1 MNWRFASVLISLVFI
16 GLCIAMPNNFTDQET
31 HKRNRIVL
39 PDFDGKLSHK
49 THKGNDQGQSLF
61 NTLTKAG
68 LDIKNTP
75 NGEER
80 EQMKQ
85 AVSLYTDS
93 DTNHYVVI
101 YLLYT

>member
-1 MNWRFASVLISLVFI
+1 
-16 GLCIAMPNNFTDQET
+16 MPNNFTDQET

-75 NGEER
+75 NGEKR

-85 AVSLYTDS
+85 AVSLYICSILDCLLKI
-93 DTNHYVVI
+93 DFWLWKLIVLNHF
-101 YLLYT
+101 